1 MQDMCYNAPMNRE
14 NPIVLVD
21 MDGVLT
27 DFSGATQAHLE
38 SHGIPIRVR
47 SNFYYQDVYPEAD
60 TDVINKLHASQN
72 FFRNLPP
79 VDGAIEGWDKIKDL
93 GYEPRICSSPLHTN
107 EWCKEEKLEWIK
119 EHLGR
124 EAAKSAIIDSKKEL
138 YDGIAL
144 IDDRPAVKTSE
155 ETTWRHVVFDAP
167 YNKDSTSTIRLNGWY
182 DPDLPA
188 VLRYCMEHGKS
199 RL

>member
-1 MQDMCYNAPMNRE
+1 MNGE

-21 MDGVLT
+21 MDGVLA
-27 DFSGATQAHLE
+27 DFDGATQAHLE
-38 SHGIPIRVR
+38 SLRIPIRER
-47 SNFYYQDVYPEAD
+47 NNFYYRDDYPEANY

-107 EWCKEEKLEWIK
+107 EWCKEEKLKWIE

-144 IDDRPAVKTSE
+144 IDDRPEVKTSG
-155 ETTWRHVVFDAP
+155 ETAWRHVVFDAP
-167 YNKDSTSTIRLNGWY
+167 YNTESTAIKRLNGWH
-182 DPDLPA
+182 DPGLPA
-188 VLRYCMEHGKS
+188 VLRYCMELSKS

>member
-1 MQDMCYNAPMNRE
+1 MNGE

-21 MDGVLT
+21 MDGVLA
-27 DFSGATQAHLE
+27 DFDGATQAHLE
-38 SHGIPIRVR
+38 SLEIPIRER
-47 SNFYYQDVYPEAD
+47 NNFYYRDDYPEAD
-60 TDVINKLHASQN
+60 YADVINKLHASQN

-107 EWCKEEKLEWIK
+107 EWCKEEKLKWIE

-144 IDDRPAVKTSE
+144 IDDRPEVKTSG
-155 ETTWRHVVFDAP
+155 ETAWRHVVFDAP
-167 YNKDSTSTIRLNGWY
+167 YNKESKSTIRLSGWD
-182 DPDLPA
+182 DPGLPA
-188 VLRYCMEHGKS
+188 VLRYCMELGKS

>member
-1 MQDMCYNAPMNRE
+1 MNGE

-21 MDGVLT
+21 MDGVLA
-27 DFSGATQAHLE
+27 DFDGATQAHLE
-38 SHGIPIRVR
+38 SLGIPIRER
-47 SNFYYQDVYPEAD
+47 NNFYYRDDYPEANY

-107 EWCKEEKLEWIK
+107 EWCKEEKLEWIE

-124 EAAKSAIIDSKKEL
+124 EAMKSAVIDSKKEL

-155 ETTWRHVVFDAP
+155 ETTWRHIVFNAP

-182 DPDLPA
+182 DPDPPA
-188 VLRYCMEHGKS
+188 VLRYCMEHSKS
-199 RL
+199 RLNTDY

>member
-119 EHLGR
+119 EHLGE
-124 EAAKSAIIDSKKEL
+124 EAMKSAVIDSKKEL

-155 ETTWRHVVFDAP
+155 ETTWRHIVFNAP

-188 VLRYCMEHGKS
+188 VLRYCMEHSKS

>member
-1 MQDMCYNAPMNRE
+1 MNGE

-21 MDGVLT
+21 MDGVLA
-27 DFSGATQAHLE
+27 DLSGATQAHLE

-93 GYEPRICSSPLHTN
+93 GYEPRICSSPLRAN
-107 EWCKEEKLEWIK
+107 EWCREEKLEWIE

-124 EAAKSAIIDSKKEL
+124 EAAKSAIIDKRKER
-138 YDGIAL
+138 YDGIAM
-144 IDDRPAVKTSE
+144 IDDRPEVKTSE

-167 YNKDSTSTIRLNGWY
+167 YNKDSTSTIRLNGWH
-182 DPDLPA
+182 DPGLPA
-188 VLRYCMEHGKS
+188 VLRYCMELGKS